1 MAISTKIVTFFAL
14 TAFTGTLVSCGGN
27 AQKAPIDK
35 INLED
40 TTAVVESYGIT
51 PKDSLSGSIYVNA
64 SSYTDWQY
72 IDLENSEITSVKVG
86 EDAPEKWDF
95 AVHRFDVK
103 TNGGAGFETDF
114 NDLSKVADFQNV
126 ESLDFTKDEIVSDKI
141 IVDMSG
147 MMQGKVKYAEDVYNP
162 CISKWMDMN
171 MKNMPPEFNLSDKVY
186 LLRTADG
193 KIYGLH
199 FKNYVNKSNEL
210 GYITIDYITKQ

>member
-1 MAISTKIVTFFAL
+1 MAISTKIVTSFAL
-14 TAFTGTLVSCGGN
+14 AALTSALVSCGGN
-27 AQKAPIDK
+27 AQKAPIDN

-40 TTAVVESYGIT
+40 TTAVESFGFSN
-51 PKDSLSGSIYVNA
+51 KDFFSGSIYVNA
-64 SSYTDWQY
+64 SSYADWQY
-72 IDLENSEITSVKVG
+72 IDLENAEITSVKVG
-86 EDAPEKWDF
+86 EAAPEKWDF

-114 NDLSKVADFQNV
+114 DDLSKVADIQSV
-126 ESLDFTKDEIVSDKI
+126 ESLDFTADATVSDKI

-147 MMQGKVKYAEDVYNP
+147 MMQGKVKYAEDSYNP

-186 LLRTADG
+186 LLRTAEG

-210 GYITIDYITKQ
+210 GYLTIDYITKQ